1 MQVIAHRGW
10 SEIAPEN
17 TLLAFDAATT
27 TSCRGIELDLRLS
40 ADGVVIACHDATLAR
55 FGGNSRPIS
64 RQMLQELQAQVAVPT
79 LTAILERYT
88 DLELWLELKPHGG
101 PAWTERLVQQVCT
114 AVKRHRERVRILCF
128 QPTVLAAVARRDR
141 QLRLVRNTETIPADP
156 RWFARQKALGITTV
170 DADQRVWTAAAVAAA
185 RREGLQIATYTVDR
199 VADLRR
205 CHALGLDY
213 VISNRPQ
220 WACTWLTAHGGPDA

>member
-17 TLLAFDAATT
+17 TLSAFDAARTT
-27 TSCRGIELDLRLS
+27 ACRGIELDLRLS
-40 ADGVVIACHDATLAR
+40 ADGVVIACHDATLGR

-64 RQMLQELQAQVAVPT
+64 RQTLQELQAQVAVPT

-101 PAWTERLVQQVCT
+101 PAWTERLVQRVCS
-114 AVKRHRERVRILCF
+114 AVRPHRERVRILCF
-128 QPTVLAAVARRDR
+128 QPAVLTAVARRDR
-141 QLRLVRNTETIPADP
+141 HLRLVRNTETIPADP
-156 RWFARQKALGITTV
+156 KWFARQKAMGISTI
-170 DADQRVWTAAAVAAA
+170 DADQRVWTTTAVAAA
-185 RREGLQIATYTVDR
+185 RHQGLQIATYTVNR
-199 VADLRR
+199 AADLRR
-205 CHALGLDY
+205 CGALGLDY

-220 WACTWLTAHGGPDA
+220 WACEWLAKHGGADA